1 MSKYRADQIRRF
13 LEAVDKHLR
22 KPVRLVI
29 VGGGAALLQ
38 HGAKSP
44 TRDIDAYEGD
54 SPLLQEAALR
64 AQAEIGFSVPI
75 GSAAIADLPLD
86 YEARAERPLPNLR
99 RLELVVPD
107 RYDLVLSKLVRAS
120 QADLAVCK
128 EIHEHKALV
137 VQTLVARYL
146 DEMDHAIGRQADRD
160 QNFVAAIE
168 FLWDTATADR
178 AQQIVDKHR
187 SRAK

>member
-1 MSKYRADQIRRF
+1 MSKYQAEQIRRF

-22 KPVRLVI
+22 RRVRLVI

-54 SPLLQEAALR
+54 SPLLRRAAAL
-64 AQAEIGFSVPI
+64 AQVDVGFAVPI
-75 GSAAIADLPLD
+75 GSAAIADLPLH
-86 YEARAERPLPNLR
+86 YEDRAERPMPHLQ
-99 RLELVVPD
+99 RLDVVVPD

-120 QADLAVCK
+120 QADLTVCR
-128 EIHEHKALV
+128 EIHEHKALEV
-137 VQTLVARYL
+137 RTLVARYL

-160 QNFVAAIE
+160 QNLIAAIE
-168 FLWDTATADR
+168 FLWDAETADR
-178 AQQIVDKHR
+178 AQRFIEKRR
-187 SRAK
+187 SGA

>member
-1 MSKYRADQIRRF
+1 MTKYQAEQIRRF

-22 KPVRLVI
+22 RPVRLVI

-54 SPLLQEAALR
+54 SPLLQEAAAR
-64 AQAEIGFSVPI
+64 AQIAIGFAVPI
-75 GSAAIADLPLD
+75 GSAAIADLPLH
-86 YEARAERPLPNLR
+86 YEDRAERPLPHLK
-99 RLELVVPD
+99 RLDVVVPD

-120 QADLAVCK
+120 QADLTVCK
-128 EIHEHKALV
+128 EIHDHKALA

-146 DEMDHAIGRQADRD
+146 EEMDHAIGRQADRD
-160 QNFVAAIE
+160 QNLIAAIE
-168 FLWDTATADR
+168 FLWDAATADR
-178 AQQIVDKHR
+178 AQQVVEKRR
-187 SRAK
+187 SRVE